1 MNNAVKLDTN
11 TLRRLAGPRSFERG
25 ESYFEDGRVGS
36 LVEDKGKIT
45 AFVHG
50 SSKYRVKLWNEDGN
64 LEYECSCPVGQDGD
78 FCKHCVAVGL
88 TWLAGNEIKET
99 NTPSSG
105 SKVTFK
111 DIRSFLLTQDKEVL
125 TEMIL
130 DQAAEDVRLRN
141 KLLLQAAGS
150 KKEGTNLTAYRQAI
164 DNAVNPDGYVSYYE
178 MYDYSQGIDEV
189 VSSISELLK
198 RGKADVVIELCE
210 YALRKVEKALNHVDD
225 SDGHMGGILERLQE
239 LHLSACKKAKPDQE
253 ALAKRLFDW
262 EISGEWDTFYGA
274 VKTYS
279 EVLGKKGLDI
289 YRQLAEE
296 EWKKIKPLGPA
307 DKDSDRYGR
316 RFRVTHIMEDL
327 AKQSGDIEAL
337 VAIKSRDLSNSYAF
351 LNIAEAYKESGN
363 REMALDWAERGLKA
377 FPQKPDSRLMDFVA
391 EEYHRQNPHDEAMKL
406 IWRQFEASH
415 SFHTYDKLKT
425 HADKTRDWPVW
436 REKALKAIREDLKR
450 NMKVGKSPWMRGHNH
465 SLLVEIFL
473 FDKDADAAWK
483 EANDGGCSDSLW
495 LRLAEAR
502 EKHHPNDAIA
512 AYQRMVNPIV
522 DRKNNGAYEEATK
535 LILKIKALMART
547 SEETKFAS
555 YLNSIKAAHK
565 PKRNFMKLMERIKS

>member
-50 SSKYRVKLWNEDGN
+50 SSKYRVKLWNEDGK

-130 DQAAEDVRLRN
+130 DQAAEDERLRN

-198 RGKADVVIELCE
+198 KGKADVVIELCE

-279 EVLGKKGLDI
+279 E
-289 YRQLAEE
+289 
-296 EWKKIKPLGPA
+296 
-307 DKDSDRYGR
+307 
-316 RFRVTHIMEDL
+316 
-327 AKQSGDIEAL
+327 AL

-391 EEYHRQNPHDEAMKL
+391 EEYHRLKRHEEAMKL
-406 IWRQFEASH
+406 IWAQFGENH

-425 HADKTRDWPVW
+425 HADKTGDWPAW

-450 NMKVGKSPWMRGHNH
+450 NMKVGKSPWMRGHDH

-473 FDKDADAAWK
+473 FEKDTDAAWK

-502 EKHHPNDAIA
+502 EKDHPNDAIA
-512 AYQRMVNPIV
+512 AYQRMVNPIL

-565 PKRNFMKLMERIKS
+565 PKRNFMKLLERIKG